1 MNMLKFHAIIIKI
14 MKIIQLHWNVITNN
28 QKDKILCDNQ
38 ENHDNLKISIENHE
52 NH

>member
-1 MNMLKFHAIIIKI
+1 MLKFHWRIMKI
-14 MKIIQLHWNVITNN
+14 MKIIQLHLNVIKNN
-28 QKDKILCDNQ
+28 QKDKILCEIQ